1 MPWIDDAERAGGED
15 SSIAWLP
22 LEDVQRD
29 RESLIALA
37 REHQFSGEDGE
48 CSACGMPA
56 EARDRCPDRPCRPET
71 LRWWV
76 DRQLAFG
83 DRIIFEFDP
92 EVSVREQPRRLI
104 QGLWFADLD
113 AAAAFDLDRL
123 QPVPVRDSWTQFE
136 SWEDAALWVR
146 EKRGI

>member
-1 MPWIDDAERAGGED
+1 MQWIDDAERAGGAD
-15 SSIAWLP
+15 SRAPWSP
-22 LEDVQRD
+22 LESVRGDGSDHAAV
-29 RESLIALA
+29 A
-37 REHQFSGEDGE
+37 RAHQFSGEDGE
-48 CSACGMPA
+48 CSVCAMPA

-76 DRQLAFG
+76 DRQLTFG

-92 EVSVREQPRRLI
+92 EVSVREQRRRLI

-113 AAAAFDLDRL
+113 AAAAADLDRL
-123 QPVPVRDSWTQFE
+123 QPVPVRDFWTEFE

-146 EKRGI
+146 EKRRI

>member
-1 MPWIDDAERAGGED
+1 MPWIDDAERAGCEVRRAPW
-15 SSIAWLP
+15 SP
-22 LEDVQRD
+22 LESVRGDGSDLTAV
-29 RESLIALA
+29 S
-37 REHQFSGEDGE
+37 REHQFSGVDGE

-71 LRWWV
+71 LLWWV

-83 DRIIFEFDP
+83 DRVVFEFDMQ
-92 EVSVREQPRRLI
+92 VSARGRPGPTL
-104 QGLWFADLD
+104 QGLWFADMD

-123 QPVPVRDSWTQFE
+123 QPVPIQDSWTEFE
-136 SWEDAALWVR
+136 SWEDAVLWVR